1 MLLKAPGAIIED
13 EAGEGIFLLKKTIQ
27 KTQLTKLSEATQYL
41 TEELEWLSC
50 IKMFLKFV
58 CSIVF
63 LMTQNR
69 LM

>member
-41 TEELEWLSC
+41 TEELE
-50 IKMFLKFV
+50 
-58 CSIVF
+58 
-63 LMTQNR
+63 
-69 LM
+69 